1 MYYKQAIK
9 ISSKSPKHYL
19 ICYEE
24 LEKNLILVKD
34 LQNGEQEEVRL
45 DEFI

>member
-1 MYYKQAIK
+1 MASKAGAHQAI
-9 ISSKSPKHYL
+9 ILAPK
-19 ICYEE
+19 E